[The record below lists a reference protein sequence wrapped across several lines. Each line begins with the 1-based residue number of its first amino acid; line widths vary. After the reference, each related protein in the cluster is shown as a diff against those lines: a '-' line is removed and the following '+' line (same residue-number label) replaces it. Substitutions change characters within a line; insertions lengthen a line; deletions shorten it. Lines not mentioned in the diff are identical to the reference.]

1 VRYCLNGI
9 AEAIASIDQ
18 QPLLQ
23 SGHSLS
29 RSLGRLQATW
39 NFSQVGEVINLGLH
53 QVIDE
58 LQLQINQL
66 HTLLETRY
74 FTSSQCT

>member
-1 VRYCLNGI
+1 MRYCLNGI

-39 NFSQVGEVINLGLH
+39 NYSQVSDVIDQGLH
-53 QVIDE
+53 QIIDQ
-58 LQLQINQL
+58 LQLQINEL
-66 HTLLETRY
+66 HTLLEIRY
-74 FTSSQCT
+74 FTSNQCT

>member
-1 VRYCLNGI
+1 
-9 AEAIASIDQ
+9 
-18 QPLLQ
+18 
-23 SGHSLS
+23 
-29 RSLGRLQATW
+29 
-39 NFSQVGEVINLGLH
+39 LH